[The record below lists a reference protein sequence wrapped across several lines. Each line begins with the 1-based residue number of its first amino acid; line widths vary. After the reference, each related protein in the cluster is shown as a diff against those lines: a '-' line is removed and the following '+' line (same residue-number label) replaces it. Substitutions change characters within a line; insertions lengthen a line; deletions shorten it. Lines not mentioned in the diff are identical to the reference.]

1 MHPLLSDTRRLWGY
15 VATWLALGLAVAWLL
30 VWSGGAGWVGA
41 LLFAIPMAL
50 VFGFVAASAYFVCR
64 SLPFA
69 RRHFFLGL
77 VAFAAAALLSSL
89 AWLAIC
95 QLWGLL
101 LQAALPEGAAL
112 HLSPALN
119 LALFAGG
126 CGLYLMSLLAHDV
139 LIAFENLREAQQR
152 EAQSRVLAREA
163 ELQMLR
169 TQINPH
175 FLFNSLNSISALTSL
190 DPAGARQMT
199 IELAQFFRQTL
210 ALSEKRKIPLA
221 DELALCQN
229 FLAIEK
235 VRFGDKLAA
244 SWQIDAAALGTL
256 LPPMLLQP
264 LLENAIKH
272 GIRNRVD
279 GGTIDTRVA
288 ARDAWLYIDV
298 ANPTDVDSPP
308 DAAGTGTGLKNLR
321 ARLDSLYAGQA
332 RVDWKAAGPERFE
345 VHIALPLEPQDAA
358 HHAR

>member
-1 MHPLLSDTRRLWGY
+1 MHPLLSDSRRLLGY
-15 VATWLALGLAVAWLL
+15 AALWLAMGLLWAWLL
-30 VWSGGAGWVGA
+30 VRWEQAGWA
-41 LLFAIPMAL
+41 ASLLFAVPMAL
-50 VFGFVAASAYFVCR
+50 VLGFVAASAYFVCR

-69 RRHFFLGL
+69 RRQFFVGL
-77 VAFAAAALLSSL
+77 AAFAMAAAASSL

-95 QLWGLL
+95 HLWALLARSALPQDLALRLTPDLSLL
-101 LQAALPEGAAL
+101 LFTA
-112 HLSPALN
+112 
-119 LALFAGG
+119 G

-139 LIAFENLREAQQR
+139 LVAFETLRESQRR

-175 FLFNSLNSISALTSL
+175 FLFNSLNSISALTSM

-210 ALSEKRKIPLA
+210 ALSEKKTIALA

-235 VRFGDKLAA
+235 VRFGDKLDA
-244 SWQIDAAALGTL
+244 SWQIDAGALGAL

-272 GIRNRVD
+272 GIRTRVD
-279 GGTIDTRVA
+279 GGTIAVQVTTRDT
-288 ARDAWLYIDV
+288 WLYLAV
-298 ANPTDVDSPP
+298 SNPMDADAPP
-308 DAAGTGTGLKNLR
+308 ADAGTGTGLKNLR

-345 VHIALPLEPQDAA
+345 VHVALPLELDTTRHEP
-358 HHAR
+358 

>member
-1 MHPLLSDTRRLWGY
+1 MHPLLSDTRRLLGY
-15 VATWLALGLAVAWLL
+15 AGLCLAMGLLWAWLL
-30 VWSGGAGWVGA
+30 VRWDQAGWVGS
-41 LLFAIPMAL
+41 LLFAVPMAL
-50 VFGFVAASAYFVCR
+50 VLGFVAASAYFVCR

-77 VAFAAAALLSSL
+77 AAFATAAAASSL

-95 QLWGLL
+95 QLWALLAQTVLPQDVALRLTPSLNLL
-101 LQAALPEGAAL
+101 LFAA
-112 HLSPALN
+112 
-119 LALFAGG
+119 G

-139 LIAFENLREAQQR
+139 LVAFETLRESQQR
-152 EAQSRVLAREA
+152 EAQSHVLAREA

-175 FLFNSLNSISALTSL
+175 FLFNSLNSISALTSM

-210 ALSEKRKIPLA
+210 ALSEKKKITLP

-235 VRFGDKLAA
+235 VRFGDKLEA
-244 SWQIDAAALGTL
+244 SWQIAADTLHAL

-272 GIRNRVD
+272 GIRSRVD
-279 GGTIDTRVA
+279 GGCITVQVA
-288 ARDAWLYIDV
+288 ARDAWLYLDV
-298 ANPTDVDSPP
+298 VNPMDADAPP
-308 DAAGTGTGLKNLR
+308 ATGGTGTGLKNLR

-332 RVDWKAAGPERFE
+332 RVDWKATSPERFE
-345 VHIALPLEPQDAA
+345 VHVALPLELDNT
-358 HHAR
+358 HHER